1 MPELP
6 EIETVKNY
14 LNKVFLNKEI
24 ISAKITNRRLRK
36 LIPDSFEKE
45 ITNAEIVK
53 IYRKAK
59 YFILELDNGKS
70 IIWHLGMSGTVENKS
85 KKNYQ
90 KLKHDHVV
98 LEVDGGEL
106 LVYNDAR
113 RFGMVDICES
123 AEINQHSCFRDNG
136 IEPFEKGFDEKYL
149 KEKLKSKR
157 INIKT
162 ALLDP
167 KVVVGIGNI
176 YASEALY
183 YAGISPFRESNSL
196 TKVERNKLI
205 ESIVMVLDR
214 AIKAGGSSIRDY
226 KKPDGE
232 VGYFSLSHAV
242 YGKEGQKCPNCNCDF
257 EKTEGI
263 KKSFLGGRSSF
274 YCVSK
279 QK

>member
-14 LNKVFLNKEI
+14 LNKVFLNKKIKNI
-24 ISAKITNRRLRK
+24 IITNRNLRK
-36 LIPDSFEKE
+36 KIPDSFEESAINSK
-45 ITNAEIVK
+45 IVR

-70 IIWHLGMSGTVENKS
+70 IIWHLGMSGTVEA
-85 KKNYQ
+85 KNIKGYK

-98 LEVDGGEL
+98 LECDNDKL

-113 RFGMVDICES
+113 RFGLVDICES
-123 AEINQHSCFRDNG
+123 NKINENSCFRDNG
-136 IEPFEKGFDEKYL
+136 IEPFDEGFNEKYL
-149 KEKLKSKR
+149 FEKLKSKK

-176 YASEALY
+176 YASEALF

-196 TKVERNKLI
+196 SKKERIKLI
-205 ESIVMVLDR
+205 ESIILILKK
-214 AIKAGGSSIRDY
+214 AIEAGGSSIRDY

-232 VGYFSLSHAV
+232 VGYFSASHAV
-242 YGKEGQKCPNCNCDF
+242 YGKEGQKCPNCTCDF
-257 EKTEGI
+257 AKTGGI

-274 YCVSK
+274 YCENK

>member
-14 LNKVFLNKEI
+14 LNKVFLNNQIKNIKISNRKLRKEI
-24 ISAKITNRRLRK
+24 PYN
-36 LIPDSFEKE
+36 FENDVLNTTIKR
-45 ITNAEIVK
+45 

-59 YFILELDNGKS
+59 YFILELDNEKS
-70 IIWHLGMSGTVENKS
+70 IIWHLGMSGTVETKDKKS
-85 KKNYQ
+85 YQ

-98 LEVDGGEL
+98 LECDDEKL

-113 RFGMVDICES
+113 RFGMVDLCES
-123 AEINQHSCFRDNG
+123 AQIDSHGCFRDNG
-136 IEPFEKGFDEKYL
+136 IEPFDKGFNEKYL
-149 KEKLKSKR
+149 IDKLKSKK

-167 KVVVGIGNI
+167 KTVVGIGNI

-196 TKVERNKLI
+196 NKKEVIKLVKAI
-205 ESIVMVLDR
+205 KDVLDK

-232 VGYFSLSHAV
+232 VGYFTLSHAV
-242 YGKEGQKCPNCNCDF
+242 YGKEGQKCPNCKCDF
-257 EKTEGI
+257 NKTGGI

-274 YCVSK
+274 YCESK